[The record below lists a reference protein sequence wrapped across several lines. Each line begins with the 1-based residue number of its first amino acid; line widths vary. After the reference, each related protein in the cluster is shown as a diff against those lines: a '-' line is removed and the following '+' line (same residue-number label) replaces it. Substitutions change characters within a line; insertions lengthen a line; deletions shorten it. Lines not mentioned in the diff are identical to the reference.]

1 MDQIFADVIL
11 PLPVKGSF
19 TYVVPSDADL
29 TIGQRVVVQFGSRKL
44 YTAIVLKIHN
54 EKPKEYDAKELLA
67 ILDEAPIVNE
77 KQLQFWEW
85 IAKYYMCNLGD
96 VMNAALPSSF
106 KLASESKVIIHPDF
120 DGDLEGLLENESAI
134 VNALLH
140 QDELLIQDIIS
151 LTNNKSVFAII
162 NEMMRKEI
170 VLVKEDLH
178 DKYKEK
184 IIRIVELAD
193 ENLQVK
199 LTEKQEQLL
208 THFTDLK
215 IRFPKKKW
223 KVPDL
228 IKKAKVSRGVLD
240 ALVKKG
246 VLKIEIQSI
255 SRLLNDY
262 KKTEPSKDMTIPQ
275 QKAYSQIKEGFKDK
289 KVCLLHGVT
298 SSGKTEIYIKLIEEQ
313 LVKGKQVLY
322 LLPEIALT
330 TQIIN
335 RLRKH
340 FGNKVGVTHSHLNNS
355 ERVEVWKAVQEKDK
369 KKAQYPIMF
378 GARSALFLPFDN
390 LGLIVVDEEHDPSYK
405 QHQPAPRYHARDAAI
420 YLANIHRSRF

>member
-1 MDQIFADVIL
+1 MNLFFTDIIL

-19 TYVVPSDADL
+19 TYAVPKDVDL
-29 TIGQRVVVQFGSRKL
+29 TIGQRVVVQFGKRKL
-44 YTAIVLKIHN
+44 YTAIVLKVHD
-54 EKPKEYDAKELLA
+54 EKPKEYEAKELLA
-67 ILDEAPIVNE
+67 VLDENPIVNE
-77 KQLQFWEW
+77 KQLQFWKW
-85 IAKYYMCNLGD
+85 IADYYMCNLGD
-96 VMNAALPSSF
+96 VMHAALPSSF
-106 KLASESKVIIHPDF
+106 KLASESKVIIHTDF
-120 DGDLEGLLENESAI
+120 DGDLEGLSENETTI

-140 QDELLIQDIIS
+140 QEDLLVQDIIS
-151 LTNNKSVFAII
+151 LTNSKSIFSII
-162 NEMMRKEI
+162 NEMIRKEI

-193 ENLQVK
+193 NDLQVK

-208 THFTDLK
+208 LHFSDLK

-223 KVPDL
+223 TVPDL

-246 VLKIEIQSI
+246 FLKIELQSI
-255 SRLLNDY
+255 SRLLNNY
-262 KKTEPSKDMTIPQ
+262 KQTEPSKKLTTPQ
-275 QKAYSQIKEGFKDK
+275 HKAYIQIKENFKSK

-298 SSGKTEIYIKLIEEQ
+298 SSGKTEIYIKLMEEQ
-313 LVKGKQVLY
+313 LAKGKQVLY

-335 RLRKH
+335 RLRKY
-340 FGNKVGVTHSHLNNS
+340 FGNKVGVTHSHLNNA

-369 KKAQYPIMF
+369 EKVQYPIML
-378 GARSALFLPFDN
+378 GARSALFLP
-390 LGLIVVDEEHDPSYK
+390 
-405 QHQPAPRYHARDAAI
+405 
-420 YLANIHRSRF
+420 